1 MRVRARTLLA
11 KLSRSKS
18 RSRVDVWPAR
28 ACVLRVLYGIITP
41 DGLPV
46 CRYLLRG
53 FLDVRCSPPHAC

>member
-18 RSRVDVWPAR
+18 RSRVTCGQHV
-28 ACVLRVLYGIITP
+28 CMCYVYGIITP